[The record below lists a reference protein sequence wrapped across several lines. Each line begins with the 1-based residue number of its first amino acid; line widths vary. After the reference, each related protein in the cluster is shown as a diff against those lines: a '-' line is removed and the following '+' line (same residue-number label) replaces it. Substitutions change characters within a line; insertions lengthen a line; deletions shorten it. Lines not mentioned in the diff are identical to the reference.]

1 MIYKIPILR
10 VITALVGIICIAAM
24 TITAMCV
31 FGQDSALLGTG
42 TAAIGAIVGMII
54 RDTLRS

>member
-1 MIYKIPILR
+1 MLYKIPVLPT
-10 VITALVGIICIAAM
+10 VTALVGIICIAAM
-24 TITAMCV
+24 TITAMIT
-31 FGQDSALLGTG
+31 FGTDSALLGTG